1 MPEATPAAARVYF
14 RDVKPYETPTSLA
27 DLAGPPGGVVE
38 LPHAV
43 FWAPGGGRIDLDES
57 GGLAMAYQAVIGEGT
72 ATDQV
77 RVLNRDRLREA
88 WPELMLPRR
97 ARELWE
103 DRFPELRRTAV
114 A

>member
-1 MPEATPAAARVYF
+1 MTEAVPAAARVYF
-14 RDVKPYETPTSLA
+14 RDVKPYEAPATLA
-27 DLAGPPGGVVE
+27 DLEGPPGGVVD

-43 FWAPGGGRIDLDES
+43 FWAPGSQRVDLDEP
-57 GGLAMAYQAVIGEGT
+57 GGLAMVYQAVIGEGT
-72 ATDQV
+72 VADQV

-88 WPELMLPRR
+88 WADLMLPRR

-103 DRFPELRRTAV
+103 DRFPELRHPAV